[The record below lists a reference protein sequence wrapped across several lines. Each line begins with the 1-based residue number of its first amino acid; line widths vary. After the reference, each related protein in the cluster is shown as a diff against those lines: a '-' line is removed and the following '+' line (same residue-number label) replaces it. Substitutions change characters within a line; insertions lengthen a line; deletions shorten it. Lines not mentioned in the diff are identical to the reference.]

1 MDRNRVHHARATS
14 NLEALFPSL
23 CHFTFKKALEYEIS
37 CFCGMIYARQ
47 WCVGYW
53 GGGGGSGGIAIKL
66 GHKTEYT
73 FECFKVHAKTR
84 RRKKKQANKQQ
95 LHTPIKNHNISFQ
108 LKLLYLNS
116 ALLLGGVCIV
126 RLGV

>member
-1 MDRNRVHHARATS
+1 VDRNRVHHARATS

-37 CFCGMIYARQ
+37 CFCGMIYARH
-47 WCVGYW
+47 WPNGVWVIGE
-53 GGGGGSGGIAIKL
+53 GGGSGGIAIKL

-84 RRKKKQANKQQ
+84 RRKKKKSKQTATTHTNKKSQYFISTETVISQQ
-95 LHTPIKNHNISFQ
+95 
-108 LKLLYLNS
+108 
-116 ALLLGGVCIV
+116 CIV
-126 RLGV
+126 ARGCVRC

>member
-14 NLEALFPSL
+14 NLEALFPTL

-53 GGGGGSGGIAIKL
+53 GGGGRGALVVLQSNLVIKQNIL
-66 GHKTEYT
+66 SNVSKCMQKQE
-73 FECFKVHAKTR
+73 EE
-84 RRKKKQANKQQ
+84 KKNKQ
-95 LHTPIKNHNISFQ
+95 T
-108 LKLLYLNS
+108 NS
-116 ALLLGGVCIV
+116 NYTHQ
-126 RLGV
+126 